1 MSLKLL
7 ITHLFNI
14 ITQLIKIKMTVKSEN
29 NNQQK
34 LTLKNVRFSN
44 VTNKNQKI
52 KYSNFK
58 LQLNE
63 CG

>member
-14 ITQLIKIKMTVKSEN
+14 ITQLIKIKMTVKSED

-52 KYSNFK
+52 NYSNFK

>member
-44 VTNKNQKI
+44 FTNKNQKI

>member
-14 ITQLIKIKMTVKSEN
+14 ITQLIKIKMTVKSED

>member
-14 ITQLIKIKMTVKSEN
+14 ITYLIKIKMTVKSEN

-58 LQLNE
+58 L
-63 CG
+63 